1 MFLKRWSVAITI
13 WCLLVGTVGA
23 GNASPTPMDFVKERI
38 DQIITILNDPT
49 YHTPGQKGSQRDR
62 IWEVSQPMFDFK
74 EISRRTVGPKWD
86 LFSEA
91 EKEQFTHVFSSF
103 LGNTYIDKIQGEYHN
118 EQIVYLKELVKEPLA
133 LVRTKLVRESV
144 EIPIDYRLRRNDN
157 QWKVYDILVENGVS
171 LVQNYRVQ
179 FRSILEKEPPAE
191 LIRRLEQKLQEQNHA
206 LQ

>member
-1 MFLKRWSVAITI
+1 MIIKRWSVAIAI
-13 WCLLVGTVGA
+13 WCLLIGTVGA
-23 GNASPTPMDFVKERI
+23 GNASPTPMNFVKERI

-49 YHTPGQKGSQRDR
+49 YHTPGKKDSQRDK

-86 LFSEA
+86 LFSEE
-91 EKEQFTHVFSSF
+91 EKEQFTKVFSSF

-144 EIPIDYRLRRNDN
+144 EIPIDYRLKRNDN

-206 LQ
+206 VQ

>member
-1 MFLKRWSVAITI
+1 MILKRCAVSLLIG
-13 WCLLVGTVGA
+13 CLLA
-23 GNASPTPMDFVKERI
+23 GIAAASNASQTPLNTVKERI

-49 YHTPGQKGSQRDR
+49 YKTPGQKGTQRDK
-62 IWEVSQPMFDFK
+62 IWEISQPMFDFQ

-86 LFSEA
+86 IFSET
-91 EKEQFTHVFSSF
+91 EKEQFTTVFAAF

-144 EIPIDYRLRRNDN
+144 EIPIDYRMRWNDS
-157 QWKVYDILVENGVS
+157 QWKIYDILVENGVS

-191 LIRRLEQKLQEQNHA
+191 LIRRLEEKLREQKQTVQ
-206 LQ
+206 